1 MRRPALVPLL
11 VLVTAPLRPPL
22 SFDSSSALLVR
33 IADDGR
39 LGRLLPLYFVLAA
52 AACALVWR
60 ALRGDELRPL
70 PRQVA
75 LPAAAF
81 FAFACCSLL
90 WADDV
95 EAGTNLLLFFT
106 LPFVALLATVA
117 RADFPPWAPRALA
130 AAALALATL
139 FAAVGLWQA
148 ATHELFFYAP
158 NLAASN
164 ANTDYF
170 RVTSLFGDP
179 SLYGRHVVLG
189 IGVALALLATRRW
202 RVWPLIGL
210 VAIMW
215 AGLLFS
221 YSQSSMVALLVI
233 TLLLAVATGDR
244 RVRRAVALLTLAAAL
259 VGCGYLAVQVANGE
273 SLNRITS
280 DRTNR
285 VEDAVRVI
293 EKHPLVGVGI
303 GGQPRA
309 SRRLAGSE
317 RPTPNFVSHTT
328 PLTVFAELGVIG
340 LVLYAWLL
348 AGGAWLIVQVWR
360 RDETLGPR
368 ARDCLRRAVRARALL
383 QRLPRGPAHVARDR
397 DSGRLLLAAGGEAK
411 AGAEGGDRVTQR
423 EGWILTGV
431 LFVLVAITL
440 PELGSDPWHFRPAH
454 VDPQGPLAPLVR
466 AAGEEWDVGIARAA
480 AFGAAL
486 LCGAFARLPARTTAW
501 QRSRAGPASRWCSP
515 SACCSPRR
523 PPSSSSACAT
533 PRPRGSS
540 PTTRPTRR
548 SWAASSCSTST
559 TRTAT
564 TTGVRGWSAST
575 RATGACRSACAST
588 RWR

>member
-1 MRRPALVPLL
+1 MEHADTAQLAAVGGALGSVLVLLGRGRLPVLAGLVLLAAAELGFVWALGGVPLDRLGGASGAAAVALGLVAVGAAAALLAQRPALAPVA
-11 VLVTAPLRPPL
+11 VLVAAPLRPPL
-22 SFDSSSALLVR
+22 SFDSSSALLVQV
-33 IADDGR
+33 ADDGR

-52 AACALVWR
+52 AASALAWW
-60 ALRGDELRPL
+60 ALRGRELRPL

-75 LPAAAF
+75 LPATAF

-106 LPFVALLATVA
+106 LPFVALLATVG
-117 RADFPPWAPRALA
+117 RAELPSWAPRALA

-210 VAIMW
+210 LAVMW

-221 YSQSSMVALLVI
+221 YSQSSMVALLVV
-233 TLLLAVATGDR
+233 TVLLAVATGDR

-259 VGCGYLAVQVANGE
+259 VGCGYLAVQVADGE

-280 DRTNR
+280 DRTDR
-285 VEDAVRVI
+285 VEYALRVI
-293 EKHPLVGVGI
+293 ENHPLVGVGI

-328 PLTVFAELGVIG
+328 PLTVLAELGAVG
-340 LVLYAWLL
+340 LALYAWLL
-348 AGGAWLIVQVWR
+348 VGGAWLILQVWR
-360 RDETLGPR
+360 RDEALGLALGAAFVGLFVHALFYSGFLEDPITWLVIGIAAAYCAQTAREPR
-368 ARDCLRRAVRARALL
+368 RRAARA
-383 QRLPRGPAHVARDR
+383 
-397 DSGRLLLAAGGEAK
+397 
-411 AGAEGGDRVTQR
+411 
-423 EGWILTGV
+423 
-431 LFVLVAITL
+431 
-440 PELGSDPWHFRPAH
+440 
-454 VDPQGPLAPLVR
+454 
-466 AAGEEWDVGIARAA
+466 
-480 AFGAAL
+480 
-486 LCGAFARLPARTTAW
+486 
-501 QRSRAGPASRWCSP
+501 
-515 SACCSPRR
+515 
-523 PPSSSSACAT
+523 
-533 PRPRGSS
+533 
-540 PTTRPTRR
+540 
-548 SWAASSCSTST
+548 
-559 TRTAT
+559 
-564 TTGVRGWSAST
+564 
-575 RATGACRSACAST
+575 
-588 RWR
+588 

>member
-1 MRRPALVPLL
+1 MEHADTAQLAALGGALGSVL
-11 VLVTAPLRPPL
+11 VLLGRGRLPVLAGLVVLGAAELGLAWALGGGPLDRLSGASGAAAVALALAALGAATALFVKRPGIVPIAVLLAAPLRPPL
-22 SFDSSSALLVR
+22 SFDSSSTLLVQ

-52 AACALVWR
+52 AAAALAWR
-60 ALRGDELRPL
+60 ALRGRELRPL
-70 PRQVA
+70 PMQVA

-95 EAGTNLLLFFT
+95 EAATNLLLFFT

-117 RADFPPWAPRALA
+117 RASYPPWAPRALA
-130 AAALALATL
+130 TAALALATL

-189 IGVALALLATRRW
+189 IGVALTLLATRRW
-202 RVWPLIGL
+202 HPWPLIGL
-210 VAIMW
+210 VAVMW

-221 YSQSSMVALLVI
+221 YSQSSMVALLVM
-233 TLLLAVATGDR
+233 TVALAVATGDR

-259 VGCGYLAVQVANGE
+259 VGCGYLAVQVADGK

-293 EKHPLVGVGI
+293 EKHPVVGVGI

-309 SRRLAGSE
+309 SRRLAGSQ

-328 PLTVFAELGVIG
+328 PLTVFAELGAIG

-348 AGGAWLIVQVWR
+348 VGGAWLILQVRRVDEPLGLALGVTFIGLFVHALFYSGFLEDPLTWVVIGIAAAYCVQ
-360 RDETLGPR
+360 P
-368 ARDCLRRAVRARALL
+368 ARA
-383 QRLPRGPAHVARDR
+383 PA
-397 DSGRLLLAAGGEAK
+397 
-411 AGAEGGDRVTQR
+411 
-423 EGWILTGV
+423 
-431 LFVLVAITL
+431 
-440 PELGSDPWHFRPAH
+440 
-454 VDPQGPLAPLVR
+454 
-466 AAGEEWDVGIARAA
+466 
-480 AFGAAL
+480 
-486 LCGAFARLPARTTAW
+486 
-501 QRSRAGPASRWCSP
+501 
-515 SACCSPRR
+515 
-523 PPSSSSACAT
+523 
-533 PRPRGSS
+533 
-540 PTTRPTRR
+540 
-548 SWAASSCSTST
+548 
-559 TRTAT
+559 
-564 TTGVRGWSAST
+564 
-575 RATGACRSACAST
+575 
-588 RWR
+588 

>member
-1 MRRPALVPLL
+1 MEHADTAQLAALGGALGSVLVLLARGRPAQAPGSARRATPAFALLAGLALLAAAELGFAWALGGGPLDRLSGASGAAAVALGLVAVGAAAAVFAQRPALVPIA
-11 VLVTAPLRPPL
+11 VLVAAPLRPPL
-22 SFDSSSALLVR
+22 SFDSSSALLVQ

-52 AACALVWR
+52 AASALGWR
-60 ALRGDELRPL
+60 ALRGRELRPL

-81 FAFACCSLL
+81 FGFACCSLL

-179 SLYGRHVVLG
+179 SLYGRHLVLG
-189 IGVALALLATRRW
+189 IGVALTLLATRRW
-202 RVWPLIGL
+202 RAWPLIGL
-210 VAIMW
+210 LAVMW

-221 YSQSSMVALLVI
+221 YSQSSMVALLVV
-233 TLLLAVATGDR
+233 TVLLALATGDR
-244 RVRRAVALLTLAAAL
+244 RVRRAVALLMLAAAL
-259 VGCGYLAVQVANGE
+259 VGCGYLAVQVADGE

-293 EKHPLVGVGI
+293 EKHPVVGVGI

-309 SRRLAGSE
+309 SRRLVGSE

-340 LVLYAWLL
+340 LALYAWLL
-348 AGGAWLIVQVWR
+348 AGGVWLILQVRR
-360 RDETLGPR
+360 RDEALG
-368 ARDCLRRAVRARALL
+368 LAL
-383 QRLPRGPAHVARDR
+383 
-397 DSGRLLLAAGGEAK
+397 
-411 AGAEGGDRVTQR
+411 
-423 EGWILTGV
+423 
-431 LFVLVAITL
+431 
-440 PELGSDPWHFRPAH
+440 
-454 VDPQGPLAPLVR
+454 
-466 AAGEEWDVGIARAA
+466 AA
-480 AFGAAL
+480 AFIGLFVHALFYSGFLEDPITWLVIGIAAAYCSVFARRAQPGAA
-486 LCGAFARLPARTTAW
+486 PA
-501 QRSRAGPASRWCSP
+501 
-515 SACCSPRR
+515 
-523 PPSSSSACAT
+523 
-533 PRPRGSS
+533 
-540 PTTRPTRR
+540 
-548 SWAASSCSTST
+548 
-559 TRTAT
+559 
-564 TTGVRGWSAST
+564 
-575 RATGACRSACAST
+575 
-588 RWR
+588 

>member
-1 MRRPALVPLL
+1 VEHADTAQLAAVGGALGSILVLLARGRLTLLGGLALLAAAEAGLALSLGDASLNKLTSAAGAAAAVAGILLLAGGAAVLAWRPALVPVA
-11 VLVTAPLRPPL
+11 VLVAAPFRPPL
-22 SFDSSSALLVR
+22 DFSSSNRFLVS
-33 IADDGR
+33 IAEDGR

-52 AACALVWR
+52 AAMALGWR
-60 ALRGDELRPL
+60 ALRGREGPGL
-70 PRQVA
+70 PTQVA

-117 RADFPPWAPRALA
+117 RASFPPWAPRGLA
-130 AAALALATL
+130 TAAIALATL
-139 FAAVGLWQA
+139 FAVVGLWQA

-158 NLAASN
+158 NLATSN

-179 SLYGRHVVLG
+179 SLYGRHLVLG
-189 IGVALALLATRRW
+189 IGVALTLLATRRW
-202 RVWPLIGL
+202 HPWPLIAL
-210 VAIMW
+210 VAVMW

-233 TLLLAVATGDR
+233 TVALAVATGDR

-259 VGCGYLAVQVANGE
+259 VGCGYLAVQVASGE

-309 SRRLAGSE
+309 SRRLAGSQ

-348 AGGAWLIVQVWR
+348 VAGAWVILQVRRVDEPLGLALGVAFIGLFVHALFYSGFLEDPLTWLVIGIAAAYSVQ
-360 RDETLGPR
+360 P
-368 ARDCLRRAVRARALL
+368 ARA
-383 QRLPRGPAHVARDR
+383 PA
-397 DSGRLLLAAGGEAK
+397 
-411 AGAEGGDRVTQR
+411 
-423 EGWILTGV
+423 
-431 LFVLVAITL
+431 
-440 PELGSDPWHFRPAH
+440 
-454 VDPQGPLAPLVR
+454 
-466 AAGEEWDVGIARAA
+466 
-480 AFGAAL
+480 
-486 LCGAFARLPARTTAW
+486 
-501 QRSRAGPASRWCSP
+501 
-515 SACCSPRR
+515 
-523 PPSSSSACAT
+523 
-533 PRPRGSS
+533 
-540 PTTRPTRR
+540 
-548 SWAASSCSTST
+548 
-559 TRTAT
+559 
-564 TTGVRGWSAST
+564 
-575 RATGACRSACAST
+575 
-588 RWR
+588 